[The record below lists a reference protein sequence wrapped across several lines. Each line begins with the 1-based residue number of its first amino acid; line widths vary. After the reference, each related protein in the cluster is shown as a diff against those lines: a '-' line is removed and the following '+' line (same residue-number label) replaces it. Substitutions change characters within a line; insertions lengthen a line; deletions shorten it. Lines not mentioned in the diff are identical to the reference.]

1 MNTQTTGL
9 ITIAAAI
16 LALAVV
22 ATIQSVLA
30 QTFTECNLVTGCP
43 PGQVAK
49 QSSSDI
55 PAKAVAPGQKAATAN
70 CPSCQGASNFAPGH
84 VKRLPPPPP

>member
-30 QTFTECNLVTGCP
+30 QEITECNLATGCFP
-43 PGQVAK
+43 PGLAAK
-49 QSSSDI
+49 SDI
-55 PAKAVAPGQKAATAN
+55 PAKAVAPGQKAATVQ
-70 CPSCQGASNFAPGH
+70 CTSCQGASNFAPGH
-84 VKRLPPPPP
+84 LKRLPPP